1 MFSIPPEVL
10 STYVAEF
17 LLLLETLRVESHV
30 KGLDNVTSISS
41 LLALDPNLQEEL
53 LSGFLPSWLNL
64 IFSQDFGWH
73 SFTTEL
79 LDSLQLE
86 SRTTFFGADMGSYF
100 KATHQMKDWWMPRLT
115 TCIEECTDPTVVE
128 FARKVL
134 LNLLSMHDSA
144 YYTVLYFGES
154 ISFRKRMRNKDPVR
168 FLCWFPAT
176 HTFMLAK
183 LSPVCSKGTNK
194 AACFGLEAIMA
205 ILMSE
210 KLPGMRYEEG
220 RCFNIAHCGCRFWGN
235 ESVLKESL
243 TYVSFEKIDGELLPI
258 MVHPDFCH
266 IKSTYGFSGTSF
278 SSRMIVKTPFL
289 QHNRVKKVFLKAFQS
304 YKDEEVL
311 DLLFQQAEERGGE
324 DIAYKL
330 RKEVDL
336 MWSSR
341 GVFVSSNGKFAENG
355 GVLGV
360 DYFSCPSIRSA
371 IRDKRINCNIGKKK
385 KPNQR
390 ALSEQFIRE
399 NMDDHGECFISWTRG
414 GLIAGKTN
422 RGTLI
427 KFNGYMYAHKGDD
440 ARVYPSEEI

>member
-1 MFSIPPEVL
+1 
-10 STYVAEF
+10 
-17 LLLLETLRVESHV
+17 
-30 KGLDNVTSISS
+30 
-41 LLALDPNLQEEL
+41 
-53 LSGFLPSWLNL
+53 
-64 IFSQDFGWH
+64 
-73 SFTTEL
+73 
-79 LDSLQLE
+79 
-86 SRTTFFGADMGSYF
+86 
-100 KATHQMKDWWMPRLT
+100 MKDWWMPRLT
-115 TCIEECTDPTVVE
+115 MCIQECTDPTVVE

-134 LNLLSMHDSA
+134 LNLLSMKDSD

-154 ISFRKRMRNKDPVR
+154 ISFRKRMVKNDPAR
-168 FLCWFPAT
+168 FLSWFPAS
-176 HTFMLAK
+176 HTFLLAR
-183 LSPVCSKGTNK
+183 LSPVRNNGTNK
-194 AACFGLEAIMA
+194 AACFCLEAIMA

-220 RCFNIAHCGCRFWGN
+220 RCFNDAHCGCRFWGEN
-235 ESVLKESL
+235 AVKESL
-243 TYVSFEKIDGELLPI
+243 TYVSYEKVDGKFLPI
-258 MVHPDFCH
+258 NFHPDIDH
-266 IKSTYGFSGTSF
+266 VRNTYGRTNASFTS
-278 SSRMIVKTPFL
+278 SMIVKTPFHA
-289 QHNRVKKVFLKAFQS
+289 HNRVKKVFLKAFQS

-371 IRDKRINCNIGKKK
+371 IRDKRINCNIGKK
-385 KPNQR
+385 PNQR

-427 KFNGYMYAHKGDD
+427 KFNGYMYAHKT
-440 ARVYPSEEI
+440 AHAYPSEEI